1 MQTTWNDTN
10 FEESV
15 ATTSK
20 DAGYDPN
27 DFLAF
32 ISTMKFV
39 HDSDSDDKFTY
50 EQKVGFLSNLVVK
63 LEKLIKSYLKDHD
76 ILEAHKNKIDVL
88 IKLVFFQSKHHSLLE
103 NNNVLTQKM
112 KNNKPS
118 SSINEVFH
126 L

>member
-1 MQTTWNDTN
+1 MQTTWSDTN

-20 DAGYDPN
+20 DARYDPN

-39 HDSDSDDKFTY
+39 HDSDSDSDDKFTY

-63 LEKLIKSYLKDHD
+63 LEKLIKSYLKDYD
-76 ILEAHKNKIDVL
+76 II
-88 IKLVFFQSKHHSLLE
+88 
-103 NNNVLTQKM
+103 
-112 KNNKPS
+112 
-118 SSINEVFH
+118 
-126 L
+126 